1 MNTKQYKL
9 LVIIFFA
16 LYGFDNFPSLRG
28 NDLMGSNPVS
38 TEKVD
43 RVLIH
48 LKNVSHGN
56 SLIPGSNGIVKLQRR
71 RFRQEAQTL
80 DAMASFYQVPVAG
93 DYSVTGLHHS
103 QSSAFDNAI
112 ELWGQWDQVNISPNF
127 NEFIFERNMP
137 YILDVQASYFRENMA
152 NPSLEINDEL
162 TLNVLMKNPSGQT
175 MKTKLV
181 VLLKNAFTQE
191 VIRLEDEVV
200 LHSSQLHHKKVLTY
214 QVKSSGEYHFAA
226 GIFLEQRINQWSDC
240 WDWSEDPM
248 FFVSKEHRTIEFAG
262 YTWDVKA
269 GFGNPGSNFWAN
281 DSSNVWIDGLNRL
294 NLTLSPKDNGR
305 WYATEVI
312 SQQTFGFGTYTFFID
327 ASPAEFD
334 PHVVAAIFLFKDEEN
349 EIDIEFSRWGDKENY
364 QFGNYVV
371 QPAEYPGNH
380 FRFPILTNGSYTTHR
395 IEWMPD
401 QIVFSSWHGHYPEA
415 PEGKIISQW
424 QYAGDHVPDADGIK
438 LFFNIWL
445 FRGIQPKS
453 DASEIFTI
461 AGFDYQPIPNPNP
474 TLPNE

>member
-9 LVIIFFA
+9 LVIFFLA
-16 LYGFDNFPSLRG
+16 LYGFGIPSSLRG
-28 NDLMGSNPVS
+28 NPLLGGDSVS
-38 TEKVD
+38 AEKVD

-48 LKNVSHGN
+48 LKNVSQGS
-56 SLIPGSNGIVKLQRR
+56 SLIPGSNGVVKLQRR
-71 RFRQEAQTL
+71 RFKQEAQTL
-80 DAMASFYQVPVAG
+80 DAMAGFYNVPVAA
-93 DYSVTGLHHS
+93 DYSVTGLHQSH
-103 QSSAFDNAI
+103 SSAFDNAL
-112 ELWGQWDQVNISPNF
+112 ELWGQWEQVNISPSS
-127 NEFIFERNMP
+127 NEFTFERNMP
-137 YILDVQASYFRENMA
+137 YILDIQASYFRENIA
-152 NPSLEINDEL
+152 NPSLKVNDEL
-162 TLNVLMKNPSGQT
+162 TLDVLLKNPSGQT
-175 MKTKLV
+175 LKTKLV
-181 VLLKNAFTQE
+181 VLLKNESTQE
-191 VIRLEDEVV
+191 VFRLEEEIV
-200 LHSSQLHHKKVLTY
+200 LHSSRLNHKKIFTH
-214 QVKSSGEYHFAA
+214 QVQSSGEYHFAA
-226 GIFLEQRINQWSDC
+226 GIFLQQRINQWSDC

-248 FFVSKEHRTIEFAG
+248 FFVSNEHRTIEFSG

-312 SQQTFGFGTYTFFID
+312 SQQTFGFGTYTFYID
-327 ASPAEFD
+327 ASPEEFD

-371 QPAEYPGNH
+371 QPADYPGNH
-380 FRFPILTNGSYTTHR
+380 FRFPILTSGSYTTHR

-461 AGFDYQPIPNPNP
+461 AGFDYQPIPDSNQ
-474 TLPNE
+474 TLPND